1 MTDVTWNPAG
11 DDDTSFGPLT
21 AHNVLG
27 GRTAADAHPATA
39 VSYDHTVS
47 GLAGDTVQE
56 AIDELAT
63 SGGAVASVNG
73 QTGVVVLDA
82 GDVGAV
88 PTTRTVNGN
97 ALSTDVT
104 LDATDVGAVPTA
116 RTITAGTGLTG
127 GGDLSADRTLT
138 VTYGTTAGTA
148 AAGDD
153 ARLSDARTPTAH
165 EASHHHDGSD
175 PLDAG
180 DVGAVPVESVGLLPG
195 ETNRGTW
202 DVAATYAVGDV
213 VFETGSDMYAATAP
227 STGDQP
233 SLTPGSWDVLDPT
246 GRHVRLGPGATSG
259 DYGTAVG
266 PSATSGDY
274 GTAVGL
280 GATSGDFG
288 TAVGLGA
295 TSGDY
300 GTAVGPGATAGDYEV
315 NVANTYRA
323 TLDPGD
329 PATPLTATIATGFV
343 DLPETAVATN
353 PAADHQRLIARTDGL
368 YVRDQTGTE
377 VGPLGAGGAVEPGM
391 VPPVSPSA
399 YDQEYWDMADGSPVV
414 GTWHNQGTSTAAIS
428 DGRLLMTCQAAAS
441 GYNQRALLTTLP
453 SFTSVSTRITVGGEL
468 TNHSNAGLVLYNSG
482 TGRLLQWLVHLHG
495 PGKDLELHRANSF
508 TSFDSTTTTTGVP
521 VGVGHV
527 YLKLTSD
534 GVNLHRWVSDDGDRW
549 IMVGSV
555 TLASWIGSVT
565 GAGVVVGQEHAG
577 IAVTASFDFLRFT

>member
-27 GRTAADAHPATA
+27 GRTAADAHPAAA
-39 VSYDHTVS
+39 VSYDNDVS
-47 GLAGDTVQE
+47 GLTGDTVQE

-82 GDVGAV
+82 GDVGAD
-88 PTTRTVNGN
+88 P
-97 ALSTDVT
+97 
-104 LDATDVGAVPTA
+104 VGSASGVA
-116 RTITAGTGLTG
+116 
-127 GGDLSADRTLT
+127 GDLSTHEGL
-138 VTYGTTAGTA
+138 TTAAHG
-148 AAGDD
+148 GIVGSSDP
-153 ARLSDARTPTAH
+153 RLSDARTPTAH

-175 PLDAG
+175 PLSAV

-213 VFETGSDMYAATAP
+213 VAASGSVYVASAP
-227 STGDQP
+227 STGLDP
-233 SLTPGSWDVLDPT
+233 ASNPGSWDEIVDFLDRRIELGT
-246 GRHVRLGPGATSG
+246 GSSATGDVSTAIGPISSATGYVSTAIGPISSATG
-259 DYGTAVG
+259 DGSTAVG
-266 PSATSGDY
+266 YGSSATGDGSTAI
-274 GTAVGL
+274 GTGSSATGDGSTAIGTGSSATGDGSINIGDVFRGRVDDPL
-280 GATSGDFG
+280 GA
-288 TAVGLGA
+288 
-295 TSGDY
+295 
-300 GTAVGPGATAGDYEV
+300 
-315 NVANTYRA
+315 R
-323 TLDPGD
+323 
-329 PATPLTATIATGFV
+329 TPDAASITTGFV
-343 DLPETAVATN
+343 DLPETSVVTD

-377 VGPLGAGGAVEPGM
+377 VGPLGAGGEVEPGM

-399 YDQEYWDMADGSPVV
+399 YDQEYWNMADGSPVV
-414 GTWHNQGTSTAAIS
+414 GTWHNQGTSSAAIS

-453 SFTSVSTRITVGGEL
+453 SFTSVTTRVTVGGEL
-468 TNHSNAGLVLYNSG
+468 TNHSNAGLVLRNSG

-508 TSFDSTTTTTGVP
+508 TSFDSATTTTGVS

-527 YLKLTSD
+527 YLRMTSD
-534 GVNLHRWVSDDGDRW
+534 GTNIRRWVSADGDRW